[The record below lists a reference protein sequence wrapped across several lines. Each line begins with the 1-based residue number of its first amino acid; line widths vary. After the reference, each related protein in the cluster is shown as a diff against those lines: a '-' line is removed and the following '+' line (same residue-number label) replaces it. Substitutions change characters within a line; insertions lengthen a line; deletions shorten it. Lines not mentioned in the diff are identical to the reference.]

1 MPTPPANGRGKE
13 GARRKGRGREVEK
26 NRERC
31 MVEEGRE
38 EVRRKRGRRRMR
50 GGGEGGRR
58 GRKGG
63 VEKEKEREGSMLA

>member
-1 MPTPPANGRGKE
+1 
-13 GARRKGRGREVEK
+13 
-26 NRERC
+26 
-31 MVEEGRE
+31 MVEGGK

>member
-1 MPTPPANGRGKE
+1 MRGGGE
-13 GARRKGRGREVEK
+13 G
-26 NRERC
+26 
-31 MVEEGRE
+31 
-38 EVRRKRGRRRMR
+38 GRRGRMR